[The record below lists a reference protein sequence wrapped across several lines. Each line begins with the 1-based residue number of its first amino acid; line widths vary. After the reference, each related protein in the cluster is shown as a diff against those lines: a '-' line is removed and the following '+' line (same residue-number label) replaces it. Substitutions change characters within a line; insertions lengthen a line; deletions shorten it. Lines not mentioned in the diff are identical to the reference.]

1 MNLNLSKSELNLLL
15 SQLQQRLTELSKYFD
30 PALKMAHD
38 QVLLPLDTN
47 GDDQG
52 EPVDLSKRTTKNSL
66 KNQSKS
72 TSMFN
77 LDLIDNV

>member
-15 SQLQQRLTELSKYFD
+15 SQLQQRLSELSKYFNI
-30 PALKMAHD
+30 AYNLAHD
-38 QVLLPLDTN
+38 QVFLQLDTN
-47 GDDQG
+47 GDDQRN
-52 EPVDLSKRTTKNSL
+52 PVDSSNRTTQKSF
-66 KNQSKS
+66 KNQPKS